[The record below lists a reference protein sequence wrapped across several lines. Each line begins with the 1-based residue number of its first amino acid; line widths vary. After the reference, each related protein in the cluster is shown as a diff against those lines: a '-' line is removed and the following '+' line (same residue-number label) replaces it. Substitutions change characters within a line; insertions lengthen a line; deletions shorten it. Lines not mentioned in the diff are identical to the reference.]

1 MTTIVDT
8 RNPTDQS
15 SPETLVLAIST
26 LTLKDKEKLIDIIE
40 QQIFEEEEENYE
52 EDAETAA
59 EIEKVRA
66 EYKASDY
73 VIIDEYIASRALQVP

>member
-1 MTTIVDT
+1 MTTTVDT
-8 RNPTDQS
+8 QNLTEQS
-15 SPETLVLAIST
+15 SLESLVLAIST

-59 EIEKVRA
+59 EIEKVKA
-66 EYKASDY
+66 EYEAGDY
-73 VIIDEYIASRALQVP
+73 VTIDEYMASRALQVP

>member
-1 MTTIVDT
+1 MTTTVNT
-8 RNPTDQS
+8 RNPTEQNS
-15 SPETLVLAIST
+15 LESLVAAIGT

-59 EIEKVRA
+59 AIEKVRA
-66 EYKASDY
+66 EYENGDSVTIDDY
-73 VIIDEYIASRALQVP
+73 VASRALQIP

>member
-1 MTTIVDT
+1 MTTTGDT
-8 RNPTDQS
+8 RNSTGQS
-15 SPETLVLAIST
+15 SLESLVLAISA

-40 QQIFEEEEENYE
+40 QQIFEEEEKAYE

-66 EYKASDY
+66 EYEAGDY
-73 VIIDEYIASRALQVP
+73 VTIDEYIASRTLQVP